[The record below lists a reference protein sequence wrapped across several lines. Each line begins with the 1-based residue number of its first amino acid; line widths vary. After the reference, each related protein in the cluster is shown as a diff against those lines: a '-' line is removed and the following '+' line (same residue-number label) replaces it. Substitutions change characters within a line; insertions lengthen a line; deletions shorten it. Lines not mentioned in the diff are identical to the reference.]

1 MYDVKVT
8 FKGAE
13 KILKDKGLDKG
24 GRVQRFFSSEVMRIS
39 NPYVPFRA
47 GALQASA
54 RVADDGE
61 SVIYSTPYARYH
73 WYGKLMV
80 DPKTGK
86 GAFYNPKTGRYWSRP
101 KTSKKLTGKDL
112 KYKDAPIRGSRWV
125 ERAWIDHGEKVI
137 ERVEKYANGGG
148 TA

>member
-1 MYDVKVT
+1 MIQNKFDWKPFSHKQLKIMTWWCGASPYKDYDGVIAD
-8 FKGAE
+8 GAVRSGKTISMGASFVVWAME
-13 KILKDKGLDKG
+13 K
-24 GRVQRFFSSEVMRIS
+24 
-39 NPYVPFRA
+39 
-47 GALQASA
+47 
-54 RVADDGE
+54 
-61 SVIYSTPYARYH
+61 YARYH